1 MSAFFTKERNKF
13 ANEEKIHARVVLQMA
28 EIMEILNI
36 ILIVAFVLLLPGF
49 ALSYALFPKKDEIDW
64 IERITLS
71 IGLSMAT
78 VPVAMFCLNLIF
90 VVKIN
95 TSNTLLTSFAVI
107 LIAFVGFLERRNKF
121 ISRRVLRR

>member
-1 MSAFFTKERNKF
+1 
-13 ANEEKIHARVVLQMA
+13 MA